1 MQPTNTQNPNNPNQ
15 YNLQTGNLVLNN
27 STTGIGQTPPV
38 IPAGVGLGSVPTQ
51 TLPGI
56 PTGTGASG
64 LSGSAAGYLAMPA
77 LQGTQNFGSQL
88 TSANNVA
95 NQNAQQGQQDYQSQV
110 LGLINQMQN
119 RPGELEQQYGI
130 QQLSADALKA
140 KANYDSVELAYRR
153 QKEAAQVDG
162 SISREQKA
170 ATIGEIERKEASQKA
185 DIAIDYNLK
194 AGLLSNA
201 KELMQK
207 QIALELEP
215 MKLKVDYYKDNRDR
229 FDKILDKTEMR
240 QYDYVQ
246 KKEERAY
253 QAAQKAADRKA
264 NLIEKAIDNGVYSAD
279 MKGMSYDQLAEKI
292 GTAQAE
298 TGNFASTIDT
308 AVSFEPATL
317 QKSTKQQLG
326 QLIAKGDYK
335 GVQTRIANA
344 VSKGLTGENKTNF
357 DSKRNALPAIEE
369 LTSKLQAYADAGGD
383 MGILKGKSEDV
394 AAKLGQVKDPA
405 FKALATDL
413 KISLQA
419 YRQNVSGAAFS
430 PQEAKEY
437 ASVNPTGNKSLN
449 LNISILDGM
458 KSNFQRQVNGTIDT
472 MVGEGAKNIRE
483 YSSYQGLPK
492 EDALVKY
499 YTENPQKQQIID
511 ELRKVPGI
519 TVDDI
524 AVSVGITNLIK

>member
-1 MQPTNTQNPNNPNQ
+1 MDNTNTQNPNNPNQ
-15 YNLQTGNLVLNN
+15 YNPQTGNLVLNN

-38 IPAGVGLGSVPTQ
+38 IPAGVGLGSVPTPS
-51 TLPGI
+51 LPNTT
-56 PTGTGASG
+56 TGSAANG
-64 LSGSAAGYLAMPA
+64 LSGSAAGYMAMPA

-88 TSANNVA
+88 SSANNVA

-153 QKEAAQVDG
+153 QKEAVQTDG
-162 SISREQKA
+162 GSTREQKA
-170 ATIGEIERKEASQKA
+170 ATLSEIERKEASQKA

-279 MKGMSYDQLAEKI
+279 MKSMSFDQIAEKI
-292 GTAQAE
+292 GIGTAAKAITTLTKDGKPDVVEEAGNVIRLAKKDVPGASAAIGVMSSLQKFAADNNEGAFIGAATVRGRNNLRRGEARKEYINNQSAIDAINLKVQQWASGASLTEEQTKQVKRLVPDKNDTDFKIREKINNLTQFMQQQVKAELAAKGISYTPTQVDYFAPSATAQ
-298 TGNFASTIDT
+298 
-308 AVSFEPATL
+308 L
-317 QKSTKQQLG
+317 
-326 QLIAKGDYK
+326 
-335 GVQTRIANA
+335 
-344 VSKGLTGENKTNF
+344 
-357 DSKRNALPAIEE
+357 
-369 LTSKLQAYADAGGD
+369 
-383 MGILKGKSEDV
+383 
-394 AAKLGQVKDPA
+394 
-405 FKALATDL
+405 
-413 KISLQA
+413 
-419 YRQNVSGAAFS
+419 
-430 PQEAKEY
+430 
-437 ASVNPTGNKSLN
+437 
-449 LNISILDGM
+449 
-458 KSNFQRQVNGTIDT
+458 
-472 MVGEGAKNIRE
+472 
-483 YSSYQGLPK
+483 
-492 EDALVKY
+492 
-499 YTENPQKQQIID
+499 D
-511 ELRKVPGI
+511 EL
-519 TVDDI
+519 
-524 AVSVGITNLIK
+524 VGISTNGVDTQYSAILEANWN

>member
-27 STTGIGQTPPV
+27 STTGIGNQPPV

-279 MKGMSYDQLAEKI
+279 MKSMSFDQIAEKI
-292 GTAQAE
+292 GIGTAAKAITTLTKDGKPDVVE
-298 TGNFASTIDT
+298 EAGNVIRLAKKDVPGASAAIG
-308 AVSFEPATL
+308 VMSSL
-317 QKSTKQQLG
+317 QKFAADNNEGAFIGAATVRGRNNLRRGEARKEYINNQSAIDAMNLKVQQWASGASLTEEQTKQVKRLVPDKNDTDFKIREKINNLTQFMQQQVKAELA
-326 QLIAKGDYK
+326 AKGISYTPTQVDYFAPSAT
-335 GVQTRIANA
+335 VQ
-344 VSKGLTGENKTNF
+344 L
-357 DSKRNALPAIEE
+357 
-369 LTSKLQAYADAGGD
+369 
-383 MGILKGKSEDV
+383 
-394 AAKLGQVKDPA
+394 
-405 FKALATDL
+405 
-413 KISLQA
+413 
-419 YRQNVSGAAFS
+419 
-430 PQEAKEY
+430 
-437 ASVNPTGNKSLN
+437 
-449 LNISILDGM
+449 
-458 KSNFQRQVNGTIDT
+458 
-472 MVGEGAKNIRE
+472 
-483 YSSYQGLPK
+483 
-492 EDALVKY
+492 
-499 YTENPQKQQIID
+499 D
-511 ELRKVPGI
+511 ELVGS
-519 TVDDI
+519 TTNGVDTQYSMTLEETWNSNI
-524 AVSVGITNLIK
+524 Q

>member
-38 IPAGVGLGSVPTQ
+38 ITAGVGLGSIPTPS
-51 TLPGI
+51 LPNT
-56 PTGTGASG
+56 PTGTGANG
-64 LSGSAAGYLAMPA
+64 LSGSAAGYMAMPA

-153 QKEAAQVDG
+153 QKEATMTDPRQTAEAKQAQ
-162 SISREQKA
+162 
-170 ATIGEIERKEASQKA
+170 IGEIERKEASQKA

-264 NLIEKAIDNGVYSAD
+264 SLIEKAIDKGVYTSD
-279 MKGMSYDQLAEKI
+279 MKGMSYDQLINKL
-292 GTAQAE
+292 GTA
-298 TGNFASTIDT
+298 D
-308 AVSFEPATL
+308 AVAALTPKLPNGKTD
-317 QKSTKQQLG
+317 
-326 QLIAKGDYK
+326 IAG
-335 GVQTRIANA
+335 
-344 VSKGLTGENKTNF
+344 
-357 DSKRNALPAIEE
+357 E
-369 LTSKLQAYADAGGD
+369 LTNTIAITKKDVPTASASMAVLNGIQKLA
-383 MGILKGKSEDV
+383 
-394 AAKLGQVKDPA
+394 
-405 FKALATDL
+405 
-413 KISLQA
+413 
-419 YRQNVSGAAFS
+419 
-430 PQEAKEY
+430 
-437 ASVNPTGNKSLN
+437 
-449 LNISILDGM
+449 
-458 KSNFQRQVNGTIDT
+458 
-472 MVGEGAKNIRE
+472 
-483 YSSYQGLPK
+483 
-492 EDALVKY
+492 
-499 YTENPQKQQIID
+499 TENPEGKFVGAATVRGRKNMRTGSNREEFINTRADLGAIEGAVQKWMTGANVGDDQRAFVNAMVPQKNDTDFAIRTKLNNLTTYMQSQAKAELSSKGIKYNPTTID
-511 ELRKVPGI
+511 WFAESPSDQLDAMI
-519 TVDDI
+519 
-524 AVSVGITNLIK
+524 SVTTTGNVTPANNSILEANWNQ